1 MKKLLNTLR
10 HFARMLYG
18 LVVVLLALMRMMPQ
32 AQVES
37 QSAQQGSSNSSTEQD
52 DEQQPQEAESPGRR
66 RFMIG
71 MTGIASAAIGG
82 VVGVPVVAFFIS
94 PLTQKPAQQWRDV
107 GPVDNFKV
115 GSMTEVKLDNP
126 DPQAW
131 AGTTSQQGV
140 WLRRVDNTQ
149 FQAFGINCTHLGC
162 PIHWIDTARL
172 FMCPCHGGVFYE
184 DGTVAAP
191 PPARPLVQHAVRVV
205 DAHVQVQTHELP
217 ITGHF
222 LHPGQSE

>member
-1 MKKLLNTLR
+1 MKKLLKALL

-18 LVVVLLALMRMMPQ
+18 LVVVLLALMRMLPKPPEEQ
-32 AQVES
+32 AV
-37 QSAQQGSSNSSTEQD
+37 QQADQKHGDEQD
-52 DEQQPQEAESPGRR
+52 HEQHPLEPESPGRR

-71 MTGIASAAIGG
+71 MTGIASAAIGTA
-82 VVGVPVVAFFIS
+82 VGVPVIAFFIS
-94 PLTQKPAQQWRDV
+94 PLTQKPTQQWRDV
-107 GPVDNFKV
+107 GPVDNSKV
-115 GSMTEVKLDNP
+115 GSMTEVKLDDP

-131 AGTTSQQGV
+131 AGTTAQQGV
-140 WLRRVDNTQ
+140 FLRRINDTQ
-149 FQAFGINCTHLGC
+149 FQAFAINCTHLGC

-205 DAHVQVQTHELP
+205 DSHVQVQTGELP

-222 LHPGQSE
+222 LHPGQSG